1 MTAYIDDVIRDLL
14 GRGVEFSDI
23 HAIPGELVRYR
34 GGAGLIAESG
44 DPLDDADLAE
54 FLSVHA
60 GPRPWDAR
68 LSDGGGQFDFATSL
82 DGVRFRC
89 HVHRHGGCGA
99 MALVLRKL
107 DNRIRDLVDI
117 GLPETVLALLQRRSG
132 LVLVT
137 GPTGAGKTTTLASFI
152 DHLNRNVSWK
162 IVTIEDPIEYMHR
175 SRRSMIVQRE
185 VGRDV
190 DSFAQGLVASFRED
204 PDCIMI
210 GEIRDRET
218 VETALAAAE
227 AGHLVLATLHTLGAA
242 KSVERIA
249 DFFLADEKP
258 VVRGVLASV
267 LAGVVSQVLIPRADG
282 TGRALAY
289 EIVHNVPSVATL
301 IRGGKA
307 HQIGNA
313 VSTAGMPDMQLL
325 NRTLALMVRAGLVAR
340 DQALV
345 ASYDARE
352 LERELVARDTLL
364 GPR

>member
-227 AGHLVLATLHTLGAA
+227 AGHLVLA
-242 KSVERIA
+242 
-249 DFFLADEKP
+249 
-258 VVRGVLASV
+258 
-267 LAGVVSQVLIPRADG
+267 GVVSQVLIPRADG